1 MSDSTNR
8 HSLQAF
14 GMAVIIEAAI
24 VIVAGAII
32 IGNAVTK
39 PALSEPVPITL
50 VEEAQ
55 PEKPAEP
62 KPLPP
67 PPIPQPKQK
76 LMAKL
81 EEAKPQLPPQP
92 VAPPVADAPS
102 PIAATPNAFTEPA
115 PAPVP
120 PPPPPTVGKP
130 DLKAAF
136 DAKVRAA
143 VYQWHTSNYPPV
155 ALTMHFG
162 GKAIVEFHLR
172 DGVVSGSRILS
183 SCGVGMFDQ
192 AALRA
197 VQNAGYP
204 ETPTELRGHDN
215 LYQVG
220 VEFLK

>member
-1 MSDSTNR
+1 MSDSTSR

-14 GMAVIIEAAI
+14 GMAIVIEAAI
-24 VIVAGAII
+24 VLVAGAII
-32 IGNAVTK
+32 IGNAVMK

-50 VEEAQ
+50 AEEPP

-67 PPIPQPKQK
+67 PPVPQPKQK
-76 LMAKL
+76 MVAKV
-81 EEAKPQLPPQP
+81 EAAKPQTPPQP
-92 VAPPVADAPS
+92 VAPPVAEAPS
-102 PIAATPNAFTEPA
+102 PIAATPNAFSEPTPA
-115 PAPVP
+115 PTP
-120 PPPPPTVGKP
+120 PPLPPAPGKP
-130 DLKAAF
+130 DIKATF

-143 VYQWHTSNYPPV
+143 VYQWHVSNYPPV

-162 GKAIVEFHLR
+162 GKAMVEFHLR

-197 VQNAGYP
+197 VQSASYP
-204 ETPTELRGHDN
+204 ETPAELRGHDN

>member
-50 VEEAQ
+50 AEEAQ

-76 LMAKL
+76 LVAKL

-143 VYQWHTSNYPPV
+143 VYQWHTGNYPPA

-197 VQNAGYP
+197 VQNASYP